1 MTPAR
6 AALLTALALYAA
18 AVVVAIVLVPWDASV
33 APWADLAN
41 AQIAAFT
48 TEQVDAIEAYV
59 AAAWLPGVLAWIAPA
74 ALALVVLFVTPVR
87 RALARMGPRRRPFVA
102 SMLAAA
108 ALLAATRIV
117 ALPFILAVAQARR
130 DAGLLLEPGGTWWLR
145 WLGESLAFVAL
156 GAIGVAV
163 ALAIL
168 RRWPRRGWIV
178 VVAGAVLVALT
189 TSAVLPLIQ
198 RLEGTAADPELTARV
213 LSMADRLGV
222 DVGTVTIVET
232 ADRSP
237 AINAH
242 VSGWGPTRAVTIY
255 DTVSGTASPAE
266 IDALVAHELVHVRE
280 GDVALGT
287 LLACLAAGGAAGF
300 AASLVLSRRVRAWLG
315 APRGDAT
322 SMVPVVVAVGLV
334 ASLLGSVGAA
344 TVSRALEARTDR
356 EALAVTGDQAAYA
369 DLLIRLAVTNRSTLE
384 PARWRYALTF
394 THPTPLQRLQALEVG
409 SPPGVR

>member
-6 AALLTALALYAA
+6 AALLAALGLYAA

-33 APWADLAN
+33 APWADLAS
-41 AQIAAFT
+41 AQIVAFT
-48 TEQVDAIEAYV
+48 SEQVSAIETYV
-59 AAAWLPGVLAWIAPA
+59 AAAWLAGLLAWIAPA
-74 ALALVVLFVTPVR
+74 ALALAVLLVAPAR
-87 RALARMGPRRRPFVA
+87 RALAQMGPQHRPFVA
-102 SMLAAA
+102 SVLAAT

-117 ALPFILAVAQARR
+117 ALPFTLVVAQARR
-130 DAGLLLEPGGTWWLR
+130 DAGLLLEPWGTWWLR

-156 GAIGVAV
+156 GALGAGI

-168 RRWPRRGWIV
+168 SRWPRRGWIV
-178 VVAGAVLVALT
+178 VVAGAALVALAA
-189 TSAVLPLIQ
+189 SAVLPLVQ
-198 RLEGTAADPELTARV
+198 RLEGTTADAALTARV
-213 LSMADRLGV
+213 LDMADRIGV
-222 DVGTVTIVET
+222 DVGTVTVVEM

-255 DTVSGTASPAE
+255 DTVASTASAGE

-287 LLACLAAGGAAGF
+287 ALAGLAAGGATGL
-300 AASLVLSRRVRAWLG
+300 AAALVLSRRVRAWLG

-334 ASLLGSVGAA
+334 ASLVGSVGAA

-369 DLLIRLAVTNRSTLE
+369 DLLVRLAVTNRSTLE

-394 THPTPLQRLQALEVG
+394 THPTPLQRLQALEAG
-409 SPPGVR
+409 SPLGAR

>member
-18 AVVVAIVLVPWDASV
+18 AMITALVLVPWDAAV
-33 APWADLAN
+33 APWADLA
-41 AQIAAFT
+41 ADQLAAFT
-48 TEQVDAIEAYV
+48 PEQVSAIEEYV

-74 ALALVVLFVTPVR
+74 ALALVALLVAAVR
-87 RALARMGPRRRPFVA
+87 NALARIGPHRKPFVA
-102 SMLAAA
+102 NVLAAA

-117 ALPFILAVAQARR
+117 TLPFVLLAAQARR
-130 DAGLLLEPGGTWWLR
+130 DYGLLIEPWSTWWLR

-156 GAIGVAV
+156 GALGVGI
-163 ALAIL
+163 ALAVL
-168 RRWPRRGWIV
+168 RRWPQRGWIA
-178 VVAGAVLVALT
+178 VVAGAVLVALA
-189 TSAVLPLIQ
+189 TSAVIPLIQ
-198 RLEGTAADPELTARV
+198 RLEGTAADAALTARV
-213 LSMADRLGV
+213 LAMADRIGV
-222 DVGTVTIVET
+222 DVGTVTVVEM

-287 LLACLAAGGAAGF
+287 LLAGLAAGGTAALAAG
-300 AASLVLSRRVRAWLG
+300 LVLSRRVRARLG
-315 APRGDAT
+315 ASSPGDAR
-322 SMVPVVVAVGLV
+322 MVPLVVAVALV
-334 ASLLGSVGAA
+334 ASLVGSVGAV

-356 EALAVTGDQAAYA
+356 EALAFTGDPQAHK
-369 DLLIRLAVTNRSTLE
+369 DLLVRLAVTNKSTLE
-384 PARWRYALTF
+384 PPRWRYALLF
-394 THPTPLQRLQALEVG
+394 THPTPLQRLALLDQA
-409 SPPGVR
+409 R